1 MKQKEDEI
9 RKLNDEIIKQN
20 VAIEGLNNTINS
32 MKQALLDNEEVK
44 YFLNFSNLD
53 YWNVKKWKPNIN
65 REKRIKVELHI

>member
-1 MKQKEDEI
+1 LKQKEDEI

-53 YWNVKKWKPNIN
+53 Y
-65 REKRIKVELHI
+65 